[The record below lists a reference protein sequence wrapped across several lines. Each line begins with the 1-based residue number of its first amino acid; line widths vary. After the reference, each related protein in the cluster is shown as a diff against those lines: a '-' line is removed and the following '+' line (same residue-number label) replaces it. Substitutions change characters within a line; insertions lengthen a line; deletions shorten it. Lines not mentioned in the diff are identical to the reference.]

1 MHRYRVEPGQAAQIS
16 SRDTRDVQAFAE
28 GKTAGKA
35 AVKTLNAQ
43 LEELQELL
51 YADGSQ
57 KVLIVL
63 LDVKAS
69 MRDAADTSATEQLD
83 EAIELILVY
92 IETGYQDADMKHAVL
107 STLGKVLENLPS
119 IVALIQLLSR

>member
-1 MHRYRVEPGQAAQIS
+1 MM
-16 SRDTRDVQAFAE
+16 
-28 GKTAGKA
+28 
-35 AVKTLNAQ
+35 N
-43 LEELQELL
+43 EESLK
-51 YADGSQ
+51 

-83 EAIELILVY
+83 EAIELILGY
-92 IETGYQDADMKHAVL
+92 IKTGYQGADMKHAVL
-107 STLGKVLENLPS
+107 SALGKVLENLPS